1 VSEEWRLTA
10 TLHEEGRR
18 HLFSRLREHE
28 VEDDARERLGKAV
41 AVSAD
46 GDNVYVYAD
55 SGEAI
60 HEAEGVI
67 RALLEERG
75 TEAEIEI
82 HRWHE
87 LAQSWEDESVPLPQT
102 EAERLAEHERLE
114 AADEAESDRT
124 GRALWEVR
132 LVLPTHDET
141 GELAEKL
148 EAEGLSVIKR
158 WNYLLVGAEDED
170 DARALAERL
179 RAEAPED
186 ATVEVEASSEM
197 AQEVAPPNPFAIFGG
212 LAG

>member
-10 TLHEEGRR
+10 QLHEEGRR

-28 VEDDARERLGKAV
+28 LEDDARGRLGPAV

-46 GDNVYVYAD
+46 GENVYVYAD
-55 SGEAI
+55 SADAI

-67 RALLEERG
+67 RMLLQERG
-75 TEAEIEI
+75 TEADIAV

-87 LAQSWEDESVPLPQT
+87 LEQRWEDESVPLPQT
-102 EAERLAEHERLE
+102 DAERAAEHERLV
-114 AADEAESDRT
+114 AADEAESERS

-132 LVLPTHDET
+132 LVLPSHEET
-141 GELAEKL
+141 SELARKL
-148 EAEGLSVIKR
+148 EDDGVNVIKR

-179 RAEAPED
+179 RTEAPAD
-186 ATVEVEASSEM
+186 AVIEVEASSEM
-197 AQEVAPPNPFAIFGG
+197 AADVAPPNPFAIFGG
-212 LAG
+212 LGG